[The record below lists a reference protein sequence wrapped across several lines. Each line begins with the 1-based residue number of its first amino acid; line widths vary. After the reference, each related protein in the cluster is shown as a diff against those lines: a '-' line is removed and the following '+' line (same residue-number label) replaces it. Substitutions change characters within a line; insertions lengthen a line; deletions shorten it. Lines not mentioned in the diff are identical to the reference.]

1 MKKNNQSIMSNIKNR
16 PSGLIVLGILT
27 VFLFL
32 LSVSVILFALLV
44 NWETGKPFSYTLIFN
59 ELETKWN

>member
-1 MKKNNQSIMSNIKNR
+1 MEKNNQSIISNIKNR
-16 PSGLIVLGILT
+16 PLGLIVLGIIT

-44 NWETGKPFSYTLIFN
+44 N
-59 ELETKWN
+59 